1 MPLESIHLKLFR
13 SFISIS
19 FGNSFG
25 KSYIRFFSS
34 KFKNL
39 LELGVSHWREICIE
53 MKEILLFANS
63 SRRSSWKRISFS
75 FAREKGRR
83 ERKIGGEREEEE
95 EEKKELPRV

>member
-1 MPLESIHLKLFR
+1 MENPIYDFFRVNLK
-13 SFISIS
+13 I
-19 FGNSFG
+19 
-25 KSYIRFFSS
+25 Y
-34 KFKNL
+34 

-63 SRRSSWKRISFS
+63 LETEFLEKNIL

>member
-1 MPLESIHLKLFR
+1 MPLESIHFNLVWEFVWKILYTIFFRVNLK
-13 SFISIS
+13 I
-19 FGNSFG
+19 
-25 KSYIRFFSS
+25 Y
-34 KFKNL
+34 

-75 FAREKGRR
+75 FAREKGRG

-95 EEKKELPRV
+95 EEKKELRRV